1 MVDLSMEY
9 QLDTREYRCPLP
21 LLMTKKAVKTLA
33 PNDVLTV
40 WLAAESDIE
49 DFRLF
54 CEAQQLS
61 FAVIGQSERTIKITK
76 TNK

>member
-1 MVDLSMEY
+1 MEY
-9 QLDTREYRCPLP
+9 QLDTRDYRCPLP
-21 LLMTKKAVKTLA
+21 LLMTKKAVNTLA

-54 CEAQQLS
+54 CEAQQL
-61 FAVIGQSERTIKITK
+61 FIDFEDQAQRILKIKK
-76 TNK
+76 KCE

>member
-1 MVDLSMEY
+1 MEY

-21 LLMTKKAVKTLA
+21 LLMTKNAVNTLA

-40 WLAAESDIE
+40 WLSAESDIE

-54 CEAQQLS
+54 CESQQL
-61 FAVIGQSERTIKITK
+61 FIDVVDQVQRILKIKK
-76 TNK
+76 KCE

>member
-1 MVDLSMEY
+1 
-9 QLDTREYRCPLP
+9 
-21 LLMTKKAVKTLA
+21 MTKNAVNTLA

-54 CEAQQLS
+54 CEEQQL
-61 FAVIGQSERTIKITK
+61 FIDVEDQAQRILKIKK
-76 TNK
+76 KCE

>member
-21 LLMTKKAVKTLA
+21 LLMTKKAVNTLA

-54 CEAQQLS
+54 CEAQQL
-61 FAVIGQSERTIKITK
+61 FIDVVDQAQRILKIKK
-76 TNK
+76 KCE

>member
-1 MVDLSMEY
+1 MEY

-21 LLMTKKAVKTLA
+21 LLMTKKAINTLA

-54 CEAQQLS
+54 CEAQQL
-61 FAVIGQSERTIKITK
+61 FIDFEDQAQRILKIKK
-76 TNK
+76 KCE

>member
-1 MVDLSMEY
+1 MEY

-21 LLMTKKAVKTLA
+21 LLMTKNAVKTLA
-33 PNDVLTV
+33 QNDVLTV

-54 CEAQQLS
+54 SEAQQLS
-61 FAVIGQSERTIKITK
+61 FAVINQSQRTIKITK
-76 TNK
+76 IND

>member
-21 LLMTKKAVKTLA
+21 LLMTKKAVNTLA

-54 CEAQQLS
+54 CEAQQMFIDVVDQAQRILK
-61 FAVIGQSERTIKITK
+61 IKK
-76 TNK
+76 KCE

>member
-1 MVDLSMEY
+1 MEY
-9 QLDTREYRCPLP
+9 QLDTRAYRCPMP
-21 LLMTKKAVKTLA
+21 LLMTKNAVNTLA

-54 CEAQQLS
+54 CESQQL
-61 FAVIGQSERTIKITK
+61 FIDVVDQAQRILKIKK
-76 TNK
+76 KCE

>member
-1 MVDLSMEY
+1 MEY

-21 LLMTKKAVKTLA
+21 LLMTKNAVKTLA

-49 DFRLF
+49 DFCLF
-54 CEAQQLS
+54 CEAQQFFIDVVDQAQRILK
-61 FAVIGQSERTIKITK
+61 IKK
-76 TNK
+76 KYE

>member
-1 MVDLSMEY
+1 MEY

-21 LLMTKKAVKTLA
+21 LLMTKKAVNTLA

-54 CEAQQLS
+54 CEAQQL
-61 FAVIGQSERTIKITK
+61 FIDVEDQAHRILKIKK
-76 TNK
+76 KCE

>member
-1 MVDLSMEY
+1 MEY

-21 LLMTKKAVKTLA
+21 LLMTKNAVNILA

-40 WLAAESDIE
+40 WLSAESDIE

-54 CEAQQLS
+54 CEAQQL
-61 FAVIGQSERTIKITK
+61 VIDLEDKAQRVLKIKK
-76 TNK
+76 KCE

>member
-1 MVDLSMEY
+1 MEY

-21 LLMTKKAVKTLA
+21 LLMTKKAVNTLA

-54 CEAQQLS
+54 CESQQL
-61 FAVIGQSERTIKITK
+61 FIDVVDQAQRILKIKK
-76 TNK
+76 KCE

>member
-1 MVDLSMEY
+1 MEY

-21 LLMTKKAVKTLA
+21 LLMTKNAVKTLA
-33 PNDVLTV
+33 QNDVLTV

-54 CEAQQLS
+54 CEAQQL
-61 FAVIGQSERTIKITK
+61 VIDLEDKAQRVLKIKK
-76 TNK
+76 KCE

>member
-1 MVDLSMEY
+1 MEY
-9 QLDTREYRCPLP
+9 QLDTREYRWPLP
-21 LLMTKKAVKTLA
+21 LLMTKNAVKTLA

-54 CEAQQLS
+54 CEEQHFS
-61 FAVIGQSERTIKITK
+61 FVVSEHPQRNIKITK
-76 TNK
+76 

>member
-1 MVDLSMEY
+1 MEY

-21 LLMTKKAVKTLA
+21 LLMTKKVVNTLA

-54 CEAQQLS
+54 CEAQQL
-61 FAVIGQSERTIKITK
+61 FIDFEDQAQRILKIKK
-76 TNK
+76 KCE

>member
-1 MVDLSMEY
+1 MEY

-21 LLMTKKAVKTLA
+21 LLMTKNAVNTLA

-40 WLAAESDIE
+40 WLSAESDIE

-54 CEAQQLS
+54 CEAQQL
-61 FAVIGQSERTIKITK
+61 FIDVVDQTQRILKIKK
-76 TNK
+76 KCE

>member
-1 MVDLSMEY
+1 MEY
-9 QLDTREYRCPLP
+9 QLDPRAYGCPLP
-21 LLMTKKAVKTLA
+21 LLMTKNAVTTLG

-54 CEAQQLS
+54 CESQQL
-61 FAVIGQSERTIKITK
+61 FIDVVDQVQRILKIKK
-76 TNK
+76 KCE

>member
-21 LLMTKKAVKTLA
+21 LLMTKKAINTLA

-54 CEAQQLS
+54 CEAQQL
-61 FAVIGQSERTIKITK
+61 FIDVEDQAQRILKIKK
-76 TNK
+76 KCE

>member
-1 MVDLSMEY
+1 MEY

-21 LLMTKKAVKTLA
+21 LLMTKNAVNTLA

-40 WLAAESDIE
+40 WLATESDIE

-54 CEAQQLS
+54 CEAQQL
-61 FAVIGQSERTIKITK
+61 FIDIEDQAHRILKIKK
-76 TNK
+76 KCE

>member
-1 MVDLSMEY
+1 MEY

-21 LLMTKKAVKTLA
+21 LLMTKNAVNTLA
-33 PNDVLTV
+33 TNDVLTV

-54 CEAQQLS
+54 CEAQQL
-61 FAVIGQSERTIKITK
+61 FIDFEDQAQRILKIKK
-76 TNK
+76 KCE

>member
-1 MVDLSMEY
+1 MEY

-21 LLMTKKAVKTLA
+21 LLMTKNAVNQLA

-40 WLAAESDIE
+40 WLAAESEIE

-54 CEAQQLS
+54 CEAQQL
-61 FAVIGQSERTIKITK
+61 FIDFEDQAQRILKIKK
-76 TNK
+76 KCE

>member
-1 MVDLSMEY
+1 MEY

-21 LLMTKKAVKTLA
+21 LLMTKNAVKTLA
-33 PNDVLTV
+33 LNDVLTV

-54 CEAQQLS
+54 CEAQQL
-61 FAVIGQSERTIKITK
+61 VIDVEDKVQRILKIKK
-76 TNK
+76 KCE

>member
-1 MVDLSMEY
+1 MEY

-21 LLMTKKAVKTLA
+21 LLMTKNAVNTLA

-40 WLAAESDIE
+40 WLATESDIE

-54 CEAQQLS
+54 CEAQQL
-61 FAVIGQSERTIKITK
+61 FIDFEDQAQGILKIKK
-76 TNK
+76 KCE

>member
-21 LLMTKKAVKTLA
+21 LLMTKNAVNTLA

-54 CEAQQLS
+54 CEAQQL
-61 FAVIGQSERTIKITK
+61 FIDFEDQAQRILKIKK
-76 TNK
+76 KCE

>member
-1 MVDLSMEY
+1 MEY

-21 LLMTKKAVKTLA
+21 LLMTKKAINTLA

-40 WLAAESDIE
+40 WLAAESDID

-54 CEAQQLS
+54 CEAQQL
-61 FAVIGQSERTIKITK
+61 FIDFEDQAQRILKIKK
-76 TNK
+76 KCE

>member
-1 MVDLSMEY
+1 MEY

-21 LLMTKKAVKTLA
+21 LLMTKNAVKTLA
-33 PNDVLTV
+33 QNDVLTV

-54 CEAQQLS
+54 CEAQQL
-61 FAVIGQSERTIKITK
+61 FIDFEDQAQRILKIKK
-76 TNK
+76 KCE

>member
-21 LLMTKKAVKTLA
+21 LLMTKKAVNTLA

-54 CEAQQLS
+54 CEAQQL
-61 FAVIGQSERTIKITK
+61 FIDVEDQAQRILKIKK
-76 TNK
+76 KCE

>member
-1 MVDLSMEY
+1 MEY

-21 LLMTKKAVKTLA
+21 LLMTKKAVNTLA

-54 CEAQQLS
+54 CEAQQL
-61 FAVIGQSERTIKITK
+61 FIDFEDQAQRILKIKK
-76 TNK
+76 KCE